1 MTTED
6 IKHLSD
12 ATARAMQVTWSEK
25 QMVADSFLLSQRLIA
40 LLSFVLHFATFW
52 ACQRK
57 QKTPNCNIFK
67 YARILIWL
75 VIN

>member
-25 QMVADSFLLSQRLIA
+25 QMVADSFLLSQRLIT
-40 LLSFVLHFATFW
+40 LCRLCYTLQLSKHVRESKKPQIATFLSMQESW
-52 ACQRK
+52 
-57 QKTPNCNIFK
+57 FD
-67 YARILIWL
+67 W
-75 VIN
+75 